1 MSLRKETELTE
12 FCTSQESLSSISEN
26 LSAKSQEFLVTK
38 FGNSVSKPQKRKKP
52 KTNKSSPQ
60 IKENSVL
67 AVARMRKE
75 LSTDEVFLTEMN
87 QAIALLKSDQKL
99 RAKVLNDNI
108 AQLSDQFD

>member
-12 FCTSQESLSSISEN
+12 FCSSQESLSSISEN

-60 IKENSVL
+60 IKEISVL

-108 AQLSDQFD
+108 AQLSDKFD